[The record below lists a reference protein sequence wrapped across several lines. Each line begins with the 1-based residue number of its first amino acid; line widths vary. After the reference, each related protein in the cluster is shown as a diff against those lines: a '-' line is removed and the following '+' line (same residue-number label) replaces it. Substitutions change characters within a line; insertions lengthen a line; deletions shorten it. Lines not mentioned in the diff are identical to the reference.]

1 VTAKSETSQASRGDS
16 AERWFLR
23 IDGHHYGPVGRTELE
38 RFLLPPRLCS
48 VLEVKCGD
56 DGVWF
61 SIARNETIDKVLV
74 RAGVAPEPAAQTLWQ
89 RPEPSALS
97 NLISGLAAWLLE
109 RWVPVSA
116 VVILATV
123 NAVAM
128 FVLRDPYVRD
138 REILARYEGM
148 WRELQAVDPQQTK
161 GDDWRKLADPMLTEL
176 EPILKELDE
185 TASVY
190 EPARQNLLFAGRDHL
205 RSILRE
211 KAPPEAK
218 NPHIQLF
225 ERRLKTARAQFPGVV
240 EEQATSPL
248 AKGAP

>member
-1 VTAKSETSQASRGDS
+1 MTAKSGTSQASRSDS

-148 WRELQAVDPQQTK
+148 WRELLAVDPQQTK

-218 NPHIQLF
+218 NPHILLF

>member
-1 VTAKSETSQASRGDS
+1 MTANAEAGRAAPGDT

-38 RFLLPPRLCS
+38 KFLLPPRLCS

-61 SIARNETIDKVLV
+61 SIGRNETIDKVLV
-74 RAGVAPEPAAQTLWQ
+74 RAGVAPEPGPQAVWQ
-89 RPEPSALS
+89 RPQPSFLS
-97 NLISGLAAWLLE
+97 NLIGGVAAWLLE
-109 RWVPVSA
+109 RWIPVSA
-116 VVILATV
+116 VVILALV
-123 NAVAM
+123 NAVSL

-148 WRELQAVDPQQTK
+148 WRELRSVDAEKTA
-161 GDDWRKLADPMLTEL
+161 GDDWRKLADPMLKEL
-176 EPILKELDE
+176 EPMLKELDE
-185 TASVY
+185 TASIH

-205 RSILRE
+205 RTILRE
-211 KAPPEAK
+211 KAPPQAK
-218 NPHIQLF
+218 NPHIYLF
-225 ERRLKTARAQFPGVV
+225 ERRMQTARAQFPGVA
-240 EEQATSPL
+240 EKPANSPL